1 MAPNE
6 LLFVIRTSET
16 GLADVLKSLE
26 SNPVPR
32 QNDYVADLSKK
43 TD

>member
-6 LLFVIRTSET
+6 WLFVIRTSET

-26 SNPVPR
+26 SNPSSR
-32 QNDYVADLSKK
+32 LLKK
-43 TD
+43 EPK